1 MNMFSV
7 GMIGY
12 SWAASAH
19 IPAIQAC
26 PEARVT
32 AVCSSRRLDDAE
44 LSARWGTP
52 IRTFTDLEEMLALP
66 DLNVVSICSLPN
78 LHCRQAIAAARAGKH
93 IILEKPI
100 ALSWEDCLA
109 VEEAVTAAGV
119 KACVC
124 FECRFSSQFQAIR
137 SVLEA
142 GLLGHIHYAEV
153 DYYHGIGPWYGQYR
167 WNILREQGGSALL
180 TAGCH
185 ALDALLFC
193 KGDLEVQEVQ
203 SLSTGSKNDAF
214 TRYEYPTT
222 SVTLLR
228 FQDGSI
234 GKCTAC
240 IDCLQPYYFHTH
252 LLGSEG
258 SLLDNKF
265 HSSKL
270 AGLDR
275 NRWSQLSFHPLDSGD
290 VSDHPYRTQF
300 GHFFESLQRGQDMPH
315 TSIRDALRTH
325 RILFQADAAA
335 EKKCR

>member
-1 MNMFSV
+1 MFSV

-52 IRTFTDLEEMLALP
+52 IRTFTDLDEMLALP

-119 KACVC
+119 KVCVC

-137 SVLEA
+137 SVIEA
-142 GLLGHIHYAEV
+142 GLLGQIHYAEV

-193 KGDLEVQEVQ
+193 QAGIEVEDVQ
-203 SLSTGSKNDAF
+203 SISVRSKNDAF
-214 TRYEYPTT
+214 ARYEYPTT

-228 FQDGSI
+228 FGNGSV
-234 GKCTAC
+234 GKCAAS

-252 LLGSEG
+252 LVGSEG

-265 HSSKL
+265 YSGKL
-270 AGLDR
+270 AGLDK
-275 NRWSQLSFHPLDSGD
+275 NRWSSLSFHPLDSGD

-300 GHFFESLQRGQDMPH
+300 ARFFQSLQRGEDMPH
-315 TSIRDALRTH
+315 TALRDAMDTH
-325 RILFQADAAA
+325 RIIFLSDAAA

>member
-1 MNMFSV
+1 MFSV

-52 IRTFTDLEEMLALP
+52 IRTFTDLDEMLALP

-137 SVLEA
+137 SVIEA

-193 KGDLEVQEVQ
+193 QAGIEVEDV
-203 SLSTGSKNDAF
+203 LSISVRSKNDAF
-214 TRYEYPTT
+214 AQYEYPTT

-228 FQDGSI
+228 FKDGSV
-234 GKCTAC
+234 GKCTAS

-252 LLGSEG
+252 LVGSEG

-265 HSSKL
+265 YSGKL
-270 AGLDR
+270 AGLDK
-275 NRWSQLSFHPLDSGD
+275 NRWSSLSFHPLDSGD
-290 VSDHPYRTQF
+290 VSDHPYQTQF
-300 GHFFESLQRGQDMPH
+300 ARFFQSLQRGEDMPH
-315 TSIRDALRTH
+315 TALRDAMDTH
-325 RILFQADAAA
+325 RIIFRSDAAA